1 MKVEPY
7 LFLDGRCEEA
17 LDFYRETLG
26 AKIGM
31 MMRFKEM
38 PEPHEP
44 GMIPPGAEEKIM
56 HADFHIGDS
65 LIMVS
70 DGRCDGGTRQ
80 DGFSLAI
87 TVPTVE
93 EADRLFN
100 ALAASG
106 TVQMP
111 IAETFFSPRFGMVR
125 DKFGVSWMILADGP
139 APSR

>member
-7 LFLDGRCEEA
+7 LFLDGKCEEA
-17 LDFYRETLG
+17 LEFYRDTLG

-56 HADFHIGDS
+56 HADFRIGDS

-70 DGRCDGGTRQ
+70 DGRCDGSARQ

-111 IAETFFSPRFGMVR
+111 IAETFFSPRFGMAQ

>member
-7 LFLDGRCEEA
+7 LFLDGKCEEA
-17 LDFYRETLG
+17 LEFYRDTLG

-31 MMRFKEM
+31 MMRYKEM
-38 PEPHEP
+38 PGPHEP

-56 HADFHIGDS
+56 HADFRLGDS
-65 LIMVS
+65 MIMIS
-70 DGRCDGGTRQ
+70 DGRCDGSARP

-87 TVPTVE
+87 TVPSVG

-106 TVQMP
+106 AVQMP
-111 IAETFFSPRFGMVR
+111 IAETFFSPRFGMVQ

-139 APSR
+139 APSA